1 MSPRT
6 AALIQNNDNP
16 EWGEKEKEF
25 VQKIERLEADLQ
37 RRQENYVQQKRM
49 MQNEIAEL
57 QEELRA
63 IREANV
69 SQFGEPEQLKE
80 IRVLH
85 GQVLE
90 NIEKVQGRTVK
101 ILKEQEKDLLRA
113 FRARLFDVQAELVKE
128 KNKSDEGSSQW
139 IEKVRQ
145 LEKELEWTRE
155 MADRLERVNQGLTK
169 DNARLATRCKTQEDD
184 RELLVKRLV
193 TAKKEA
199 ARFEQELEKVKNEL
213 DTEKAKRPYTSSSY
227 NDGFN
232 NSMNSA
238 MMGAGGANGANG
250 EAPNDASINYM
261 AEAKYKSVI
270 KRLKRL
276 LEQERRNVRSLKQQ
290 YADELQARTELEIF
304 LRKCIDDV
312 KNEISER
319 RGELL
324 ESKGIYRTPLN
335 TDGSVLSPDIKLA
348 DFTPGDRQRVMELL
362 LSQERV
368 IGILYDKVFPQEL
381 PQEKPSGYDSRGSV
395 ELPDIHLRPDSH

>member
-213 DTEKAKRPYTSSSY
+213 DTEKTKRPYTSSSY

>member
-6 AALIQNNDNP
+6 AALIQSTDNP
-16 EWGEKEKEF
+16 EWTEKEKEYT
-25 VQKIERLEADLQ
+25 QKIERLESDLQ

-57 QEELRA
+57 QEELRE

-85 GQVLE
+85 GKVLT
-90 NIEKVQGRTVK
+90 NIDKVQGRTIK

-199 ARFEQELEKVKNEL
+199 SRFEQELEQVKEEL
-213 DTEKAKRPYTSSSY
+213 EAERAKRPITSQSL
-227 NDGFN
+227 NDTFAMSPIKDNMGE
-232 NSMNSA
+232 MPYDMSA
-238 MMGAGGANGANG
+238 
-250 EAPNDASINYM
+250 NYM
-261 AEAKYKSVI
+261 NETKYKSVI

-276 LEQERRNVRSLKQQ
+276 LEQERRNVKMLKQQ
-290 YADELQARTELEIF
+290 YADELATRTDLEIF
-304 LRKCIDDV
+304 LRKCVDDV
-312 KNEISER
+312 KAEISER

-324 ESKGIYRTPLN
+324 ESNGIYKTPLDIN
-335 TDGSVLSPDIKLA
+335 GSTLSPDIKLT
-348 DFTPGDRQRVMELL
+348 DFTPGDRQKVMELL

-368 IGILYDKVFPQEL
+368 INILYDKVFPNNIS
-381 PQEKPSGYDSRGSV
+381 PKKEKKGV
-395 ELPDIHLRPDSH
+395 ELPDIYLRPDSTPPQ

>member
-16 EWGEKEKEF
+16 EWSEKEKEF

-213 DTEKAKRPYTSSSY
+213 ETEKAKRPYTASSY

-238 MMGAGGANGANG
+238 MMGTGGGNGGNG
-250 EAPNDASINYM
+250 EAPNDATINYM

-290 YADELQARTELEIF
+290 YADELQTRTELEIF

-312 KNEISER
+312 KNEIAER

-368 IGILYDKVFPQEL
+368 IGILYDKVFPQDL
-381 PQEKPSGYDSRGSV
+381 PKEKPSGYDSRGSV